1 MKKMKTKRYQEGMSV
16 EGDYES
22 SDDYKNLISAAAREK
37 ADAEKPD
44 ASAAPAKA
52 ASFGEAFKSA
62 RGRGDKTFEYM
73 GKKYTTEMAG
83 GKKAPA
89 AASTPAPARSPRM
102 ADTGDET
109 ERLARRYPSPVPR
122 ASLSD
127 RSAAKA
133 EGSFLDRQAYKRAT
147 QAEQAED
154 RRKAMGMKKG
164 GVVSSASKRADGC
177 AMRGKTKGRMV

>member
-37 ADAEKPD
+37 ADAEKSATP
-44 ASAAPAKA
+44 AAPAKA
-52 ASFGEAFKSA
+52 TSFGDAFKSA

-89 AASTPAPARSPRM
+89 STPAPARSPRM

-109 ERLARRYPSPVPR
+109 ERLARRSPSPVPR
-122 ASLSD
+122 TNLSD
-127 RSAAKA
+127 RSVAKA
-133 EGSFLDRQAYKRAT
+133 EGSFSDRQAYKRAT
-147 QAEQAED
+147 QAMQADEK
-154 RRKAMGMKKG
+154 RKAMGMKKG
-164 GVVSSASKRADGC
+164 GMVGSASKRADGC
-177 AMRGKTKGRMV
+177 AQRGKTRGKMV